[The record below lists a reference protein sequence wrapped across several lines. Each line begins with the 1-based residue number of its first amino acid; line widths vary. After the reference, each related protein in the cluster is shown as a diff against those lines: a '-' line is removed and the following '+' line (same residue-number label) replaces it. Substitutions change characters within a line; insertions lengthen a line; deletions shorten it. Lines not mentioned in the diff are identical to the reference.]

1 MPTLREHKGSSL
13 AKIIG
18 MGDPGTG
25 KTGSLVEVVDR
36 MDELGLKQIILA
48 DLDDGL
54 DILSSRVKPENAAKV
69 FYETFRD
76 DYAAKPGGAQV
87 DGGALSMAW
96 PNFMQAL
103 AKWPG
108 LDKDVTSFGP
118 DTLFVLDTITG
129 AGDAAMN
136 YARNV
141 LKIDD
146 NWRSVGEGMRLE
158 DKLIQMLVSM
168 KCHVLIFSHIR
179 FMGGG
184 GQKVVED
191 SSGSKFKQEVDSPTD
206 GIGYPS
212 VLGKQLPTQV
222 CRHFNTVIEYKLVG
236 KNRKIRTVPED
247 RISLKVPFQM
257 KEELTQEHGLF
268 EILKHYTQNPT
279 NQT

>member
-1 MPTLREHKGSSL
+1 MPTLREHKSSAL

-25 KTGSLVEVVDR
+25 KTGSLIEVVNR
-36 MDELGLKQIILA
+36 MDELNLERIFIA
-48 DLDDGL
+48 DYDNGL
-54 DILSSRVKPENAAKV
+54 DILSTKVKPENAEKV
-69 FYETFRD
+69 LFETFRD
-76 DYAAKPGGAQV
+76 DYDAKAGGAQV
-87 DGGALSMAW
+87 SGGALSMAW
-96 PNFMQAL
+96 PNSMQAM

-108 LDKDVTSFGP
+108 YDKDIMSLGP
-118 DTLFVLDTITG
+118 ESLFVLDTITG

-136 YARNV
+136 YARNI

-158 DKLIQMLVSM
+158 DKLIQMLVSLG
-168 KCHVLIFSHIR
+168 CHVIIFSHIR

-184 GQKVVED
+184 GQKVIED
-191 SSGSKFKQEVDSPTD
+191 KGGTSFKQEVDSFSE
-206 GIGYPS
+206 GVGYPS

-247 RISLKVPFQM
+247 RISLKVPFDM
-257 KEELTQEHGLF
+257 KEELSQEHGLF
-268 EILKHYTQNPT
+268 EILKHYTQG
-279 NQT
+279 